1 MIKTKDHARVLVI
14 SHSREKGIPNS
25 RHKINCLYM
34 HFGEGGGCS
43 CKDIYE
49 DLAKIVFF
57 SPSSQK
63 GSVTIV
69 LAPCNIIDSRCG
81 GHNSDFFQA

>member
-1 MIKTKDHARVLVI
+1 MIKTKDHARVLEL
-14 SHSREKGIPNS
+14 SQSREKGIPNS

-49 DLAKIVFF
+49 DLAKNCFF
-57 SPSSQK
+57 SLLHRKDQ
-63 GSVTIV
+63 
-69 LAPCNIIDSRCG
+69 L
-81 GHNSDFFQA
+81 Q

>member
-1 MIKTKDHARVLVI
+1 
-14 SHSREKGIPNS
+14 
-25 RHKINCLYM
+25 M

-43 CKDIYE
+43 CKDTYE
-49 DLAKIVFF
+49 DLAKNCFF
-57 SPSSQK
+57 SPPPQK

-81 GHNSDFFQA
+81 GQNSDVFQA